1 MLTKKEFEII
11 KEVVNEG
18 GDIWDNP
25 KLEPVKAKIKKYFR
39 GALGDQCCYCRK
51 NTTGEFNMVLDI
63 EHILPKS
70 KFRNH
75 IFQPLN
81 LSMSCK
87 RCNMNVKREDTSFIV
102 DMKSIL
108 THPFISNNY
117 KFIHPNLDSYF
128 DNLKYLVEIINENKL
143 IKYDPITEKGKFT
156 YCYFRLNELEIES
169 FNTTQGIISEVL
181 NIDID
186 PEISDEL
193 ASLRN
198 SRTKAKKDIYG
209 I

>member
-1 MLTKKEFEII
+1 MLTIIEFDII
-11 KEVVNEG
+11 KEVINEG

-25 KLEPVKAKIKKYFR
+25 KLEPVKVKIKKYFR
-39 GALGDQCCYCRK
+39 DALGDNCCYCRK

-70 KFRNH
+70 KFKNH

-102 DMKSIL
+102 DMELIV
-108 THPFISNNY
+108 TNPFISNNY

-143 IKYDPITEKGKFT
+143 IKYDPVTKKGKFT
-156 YCYFRLNELEIES
+156 YRYFRLNELEIECL
-169 FNTTQGIISEVL
+169 NRTQGIISEVL
-181 NIDID
+181 NTDID
-186 PEISDEL
+186 PLISDEL
-193 ASLRN
+193 NRLFEDQENQS
-198 SRTKAKKDIYG
+198 
-209 I
+209 